1 MTARS
6 HAGRRVG
13 YVDLIGAAGVLVLS
27 AVGFFAV
34 VRPIIARQSERAQLR
49 STFREQL
56 VLVERLGE
64 ASRLLTNQLSLV
76 GQQLR
81 EGHVQLQPPHY
92 LNARMATIVEL
103 ASTSGIVIHETR
115 SGVVS
120 KARQYQSVPI
130 HLYGEGS
137 YTHCAAFLHHLH
149 ERLPDAGIV
158 GFELIG
164 HPGKP
169 TAPDSFRFD
178 LVWFAAA
185 SSPEL

>member
-6 HAGRRVG
+6 RPGRHVA
-13 YVDLIGAAGVLVLS
+13 YVDLIGASVVVALS
-27 AVGFFAV
+27 AIAFFAV
-34 VRPIIARQSERAQLR
+34 VRPMIASRSQRAQLR
-49 STFREQL
+49 LTVVEQQ
-56 VLVERLGE
+56 VLVERLE
-64 ASRLLTNQLSLV
+64 AASRLLGNQLSLV
-76 GQQLR
+76 GHQLR

-103 ASTSGIVIHETR
+103 ASASGIVIHETR
-115 SGVVS
+115 SGAVL

-130 HLYGEGS
+130 YLYGEGS

-149 ERLPDAGIV
+149 ERLPDAGVV

-169 TAPDSFRFD
+169 RAPDSFRFD

-185 SSPEL
+185 SIP

>member
-6 HAGRRVG
+6 RSGRRVG
-13 YVDLIGAAGVLVLS
+13 YVDLIGAAGVVALS

-34 VRPIIARQSERAQLR
+34 VRPIFASQSQRAQLR
-49 STFREQL
+49 LTVVEQQ
-56 VLVERLGE
+56 VLVERLE
-64 ASRLLTNQLSLV
+64 AASRLLGNQLSLV

-149 ERLPDAGIV
+149 ERLPDAGVV

-169 TAPDSFRFD
+169 TVPDSFRFD

-185 SSPEL
+185 SIP

>member
-13 YVDLIGAAGVLVLS
+13 YVDLIGASGVVALS
-27 AVGFFAV
+27 AAAFFAV
-34 VRPIIARQSERAQLR
+34 VRPIIASRSQRAQLR
-49 STFREQL
+49 STFLEQQ
-56 VLVERLGE
+56 VLVERLE
-64 ASRLLTNQLSLV
+64 AASRLLGTQLSLV

-92 LNARMATIVEL
+92 LNARMSTNVEL
-103 ASTSGIVIHETR
+103 ASASGIVIHETR

-149 ERLPDAGIV
+149 ESLPDAGVV

-185 SSPEL
+185 SSP